1 MRKRTRSNP
10 DKSDIEKVEEQ
21 TDLMQESRISEIQSE
36 MQCSNLLATRL
47 SPPWRF
53 RFRFAVCTR
62 PMQGLED
69 IRATE
74 SADLTH
80 DIGVGIAEEIAERP
94 RPSLY
99 RQNS

>member
-1 MRKRTRSNP
+1 
-10 DKSDIEKVEEQ
+10 
-21 TDLMQESRISEIQSE
+21 MQESRISEIQSE
-36 MQCSNLLATRL
+36 MQCPNLLATRL

-80 DIGVGIAEEIAERP
+80 DIGVGIAKEVVERP
-94 RPSLY
+94 RPRCIGKTLEYRMRVLHGRNRY
-99 RQNS
+99 RQQQG